1 MNTYMGTPKVFE
13 IIKRGWE
20 NGQPKIITFYVEALE
35 FEEAI
40 DLAKRYGKINKKNEI
55 IVGVKE
61 IGEIAITSPIIQP
74 ETE

>member
-40 DLAKRYGKINKKNEI
+40 DLAKRNRRNCYYISDYS
-55 IVGVKE
+55 
-61 IGEIAITSPIIQP
+61 T
-74 ETE
+74 